1 MPDLGPL
8 AGHPAGYSLAIMT
21 LSTPCPALATIE
33 TPALLLDLPR
43 MQANIERLQAR
54 LATLGVGFRP
64 HVKTAKCVE
73 VARRML
79 GGAASGPITVS
90 TLREADEFAA
100 AGFRDI
106 SYAVGIT
113 PNKFAHVGRLLAQG
127 VALTV
132 ILDNLDAALTLRQ
145 AAPGLPAPLRVL
157 IEIDTDGHRAGLPP
171 DSPELALLAAALDHP
186 LLRLQGVLT
195 HQGASYDCRSADA
208 LRAAAEVERAGA
220 VQAAGALRAAG
231 FAAPVVSVG
240 STPTAM
246 FAQHL
251 QGVTE
256 LRAGVYVFQDLVMA
270 GLGVCAPQDIA
281 ASVLTSV
288 IGHRRDKGW
297 TLVDAGWMALSRDRG
312 TASQPVDQGYG
323 LVCEADGQVLHDYT
337 VVAVNQEHGLIAH
350 RSGDPARL
358 LERPVGALLRI
369 LPNHA
374 CATAAQHGAYQV
386 LGEGGLPMAIWPRF
400 GGW

>member
-1 MPDLGPL
+1 MTDTPPPGPL
-8 AGHPAGYSLAIMT
+8 AS
-21 LSTPCPALATIE
+21 IE
-33 TPALLLDLPR
+33 TPALLLDLGKV
-43 MQANIERLQAR
+43 QANIDRMAAR
-54 LATLGVGFRP
+54 LARLGVAFRP
-64 HVKTAKCVE
+64 HVKTAKSVA

-90 TLREADEFAA
+90 TLREADVFAA
-100 AGFRDI
+100 EGFADI
-106 SYAVGIT
+106 TYAVGIT
-113 PNKFAHVGRLLAQG
+113 PNKLAHVNRLLGQG

-132 ILDNLDAALTLRQ
+132 ILDSLDAAQALRT
-145 AAPGLPAPLRVL
+145 AAPGLAAPLQVL

-171 DSPELALLAAALDHP
+171 DSPLLATLAATLAHP
-186 LLRLQGVLT
+186 MLRLQGVLT
-195 HQGASYDCRSADA
+195 HQGASYDCRSAHA
-208 LRAAAEVERAGA
+208 LRDAAERERAGA
-220 VQAAGALRAAG
+220 VQAAEALRAAG

-246 FAQHL
+246 FAQQL

-270 GLGVCAPQDIA
+270 GLGVCTPQDIA

-312 TASQPVDQGYG
+312 TAGQPVDQGYG
-323 LVCEADGQVLHDYT
+323 LVCEADGQVLDDYT
-337 VVAVNQEHGLIAH
+337 VVAVNQEHGLVAH

-358 LERPVGALLRI
+358 LERPVGALLRV

-374 CATAAQHGAYQV
+374 CATAAQHGQYQV
-386 LGEGGLPMAIWPRF
+386 LGDGGLLQPPWPRF